1 MHYGWVIVAAGVV
14 AGACGYGTFYAFT
27 LFYIE
32 LVAEFGWSRTAVS
45 GAISVGMMA
54 YGFFGLPMGWCVDR
68 FGPRAT
74 VLAGGL
80 LFGIGTALGAWV
92 EALWHLYALYGGVT
106 AIGMG
111 AAWVPLVATVSR
123 WFEARR
129 GLAVGITVLGGSIGV
144 FLIAPLAE
152 ALIAA
157 RGWREAYLWLGLISG
172 GLMAGSALLLVR
184 DPADRGLR
192 PYGAGAV
199 PPPQTATTTGPL
211 PPGGLGA
218 IARHRL
224 FWHMSIAFGLW
235 WFAGAIVYIQIAPF
249 LAEKGFNT
257 SFAARALMLFGAGNC
272 AGRIAMG
279 MLCDRIGG
287 APAYRLSMLIAAVA
301 MSGFALVEGPM
312 GLLAAAFAIGI
323 GFGGALP
330 LITTIA
336 VELFGTAAIGVLM
349 GAVLALV
356 GLIGA
361 GGPLAGG
368 MIYDAVQTYAP
379 AFHLGAAVFL
389 LSLLMSYGLRP
400 RQAGR

>member
-14 AGACGYGTFYAFT
+14 AGACGYGTYYAFT
-27 LFYIE
+27 LFYTE

-45 GAISVGMMA
+45 GAISLGMMA

-68 FGPRAT
+68 FGPRRT
-74 VLAGGL
+74 VLVGGL
-80 LFGIGTALGAWV
+80 LFGTGTALGAWV
-92 EALWHLYALYGGVT
+92 EELWHLYALYGGIT
-106 AIGMG
+106 AVGMG

-172 GLMAGSALLLVR
+172 GLMAGSALLLDR

-192 PYGAGAV
+192 PYGAGVGA
-199 PPPQTATTTGPL
+199 PAPAAASTGPS
-211 PPGGLGA
+211 PPAGLGA
-218 IARHRL
+218 IARRFQ
-224 FWHMSIAFGLW
+224 FWHMSLAFGLW

-249 LAEKGFNT
+249 LVEKGFDT
-257 SFAARALMLFGAGNC
+257 SFAALALMLFGAGNC

-279 MLCDRIGG
+279 LLSDRIGG
-287 APAYRLSMLIAAVA
+287 ARAFRLSMLIAAIA
-301 MSGFALVEGPM
+301 MSGFALAEGSV
-312 GLLAAAFAIGI
+312 GLLAAAFAVGF

-330 LITTIA
+330 QITTIA
-336 VELFGTAAIGVLM
+336 VELFGTAAIGALM

-356 GLIGA
+356 GLVGA
-361 GGPLAGG
+361 GGPLASGL
-368 MIYDAVQTYAP
+368 IYDAVQSYTP

-389 LSLLMSYGLRP
+389 LSLVMSYGLR
-400 RQAGR
+400 R